1 MCASADAFDSFLM
14 EWMGGDASMAASE
27 AQFLNHIEQLAAV
40 PEEGD
45 SRAEQPSS
53 QPTPIEP
60 ASEEPTSVDPS
71 SSGTPV
77 ERPSSSPGGGS
88 LEAKSAEEARTPGSR
103 YSFRPRSVSCC
114 HAMENSRFGSGCN
127 LDAR

>member
-77 ERPSSSPGGGS
+77 ERPFLVSRRRESGSKERRGGS
-88 LEAKSAEEARTPGSR
+88 HARQQI
-103 YSFRPRSVSCC
+103 
-114 HAMENSRFGSGCN
+114 
-127 LDAR
+127 